1 MIKIN
6 QAKKEETQLE
16 TRFWELLVGYFGAGV
31 SVVGVSET
39 KWEELFS
46 GIWRAVTLAEGF
58 LAGKRENLVKGV
70 FTGKG
75 VIEVTDPTLKHGAFR
90 VSVSSA
96 AEWDATETL
105 MVGLARIGWGVK
117 RLDTDQWRDLGR
129 ALSDWHRRGEPAT
142 ADTLPGLVDA
152 ARAEER
158 ASLRPTCVHGR
169 AAGWDRAVPCPHC
182 AEERAP
188 IVGQRTPTEPA
199 PAPSKVRT
207 EAAGVLYDRAQRT
220 LEDLARLFAQRYAI
234 GRDNLLLA
242 LWSCLSE
249 SGLVDVTGSKPP
261 TASALTPSLPSDRAS
276 ACELLLRQLSLDLDE
291 ADLGAIHNALYD
303 AWSAGHQS
311 ALTARIEKIPPDA
324 PTHSS
329 GRCAKCG
336 SWMVSY
342 AGLDNA
348 PPDRCPNCPAPKFE
362 VPDFTGFMVYHPPA
376 PCPTCNGT
384 QIVHVQV
391 GEETRL
397 KRCPTCWP
405 GASGPIASDAIK
417 PLLTPAIESLWK
429 EDVVGNWEKTELI
442 LLTLVRGV
450 RDGLLAPRELPEVTS
465 TPELARWRTEYKI
478 ACGSS
483 DNETR
488 RIARFLELACKRI
501 EDLEAENYAILEGG
515 QEWEYE
521 AKEAKRRVAELEA
534 KLGFTPGQALPTVD
548 TEIRGAVAEES
559 AALFNWL
566 EKRMRLNSDKSEE
579 RTRVF
584 TALNS
589 LALRVVGLC
598 RVP

>member
-31 SVVGVSET
+31 SVVRVSET

-58 LAGKRENLVKGV
+58 LASKRENLVKGV

-117 RLDTDQWRDLGR
+117 RLSEREPEFLAPLDSPSMPRLADICREVGIPAHMLDGGVASGSSLAFANTRD
-129 ALSDWHRRGEPAT
+129 
-142 ADTLPGLVDA
+142 
-152 ARAEER
+152 
-158 ASLRPTCVHGR
+158 
-169 AAGWDRAVPCPHC
+169 
-182 AEERAP
+182 
-188 IVGQRTPTEPA
+188 RTPTEPA

-391 GEETRL
+391 GEETRP

-442 LLTLVRGV
+442 LLTLVCGV

-559 AALFNWL
+559 ADLFKWL
-566 EKRMRLNSDKSEE
+566 ETRMRLNSDKAEE

-584 TALNS
+584 TSLNR
-589 LALRVVGLC
+589 LAQRVVGLC
-598 RVP
+598 RVQ